1 MGEDTGDG
9 EKRAGGINDVESALE
24 KICVVDLSEGK
35 RTDLPDGSWVCE
47 LVSKALNGAEGTC
60 MGFSTWKPGA
70 STKQMV
76 HETEEMAY
84 IVCGEGKLSVG
95 DKFVSYKAGQGVLI
109 PAGVPHGVVN
119 DSDEDMTMVYIFSYP
134 EYPPT
139 KAAGE

>member
-1 MGEDTGDG
+1 MSADKRNVDKGGDG
-9 EKRAGGINDVESALE
+9 NMDIETAL
-24 KICVVDLSEGK
+24 KMISVVDLSEGK

-47 LVSKALNGAEGTC
+47 LVSGPLNAAERTC

-95 DKFVSYKAGQGVLI
+95 DRFVSYKAGQGILI

-119 DSDEDMTMVYIFSYP
+119 DSDQDLTMVYIFSHP

-139 KAAGE
+139 KPAV

>member
-1 MGEDTGDG
+1 MTEGVADSGAEAGDV
-9 EKRAGGINDVESALE
+9 DVETALE
-24 KICVVDLSEGK
+24 KISVVSLEEGK
-35 RTDLPDGSWVCE
+35 RTDLADGSWVCE
-47 LVSKALNGAEGTC
+47 LVSAGVNGAERTC

-70 STKQMV
+70 STAQMV

-95 DKFVSYKAGQGVLI
+95 DKFISYRAGQGVLI

-119 DSDEDMTMVYIFSYP
+119 DSDQDLTMVYVFSHP

-139 KAAGE
+139 RPAG

>member
-1 MGEDTGDG
+1 VTEGVADSGAEAGDV
-9 EKRAGGINDVESALE
+9 DVETALE
-24 KICVVDLSEGK
+24 KISVVSLEEGK
-35 RTDLPDGSWVCE
+35 RTDLADGSWVCE
-47 LVSKALNGAEGTC
+47 LVSAAVNGAERTC

-70 STKQMV
+70 STAQMV

-95 DKFVSYKAGQGVLI
+95 DKFISYRAGQGVLN

-119 DSDEDMTMVYIFSYP
+119 DSDQDLTMVYVFSHP

-139 KAAGE
+139 KPAGN

>member
-1 MGEDTGDG
+1 M
-9 EKRAGGINDVESALE
+9 DVETALK
-24 KICVVDLSEGK
+24 KISVVDLSDGK

-47 LVSKALNGAEGTC
+47 LASGPLNGAERTT

-84 IVCGEGKLSVG
+84 IVSGEGKLSVG

-119 DSDEDMTMVYIFSYP
+119 DSDQDMTMVYIFSHP
-134 EYPPT
+134 QYPPT
-139 KAAGE
+139 KAAAE